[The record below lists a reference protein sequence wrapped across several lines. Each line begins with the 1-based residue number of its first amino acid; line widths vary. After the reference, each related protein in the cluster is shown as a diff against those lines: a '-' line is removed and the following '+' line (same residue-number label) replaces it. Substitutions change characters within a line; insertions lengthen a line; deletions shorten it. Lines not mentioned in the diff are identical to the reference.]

1 MPRAEIVP
9 DEEKKGGSLV
19 AKEEEGTPV
28 VKCLAGIEA
37 GCREPGQSGWKE
49 VPEWMGVPSPA
60 EVESEGS
67 PPDPVYEPTEWS
79 GETGQGSPGAK
90 RTVEWMEKGPL
101 SWDPRQV
108 LPYGEKR
115 ESAMHLHPG

>member
-1 MPRAEIVP
+1 
-9 DEEKKGGSLV
+9 V
-19 AKEEEGTPV
+19 AKEEEDTQV

-37 GCREPGQSGWKE
+37 GRREPGQSGWTGM
-49 VPEWMGVPSPA
+49 PPPAGVG
-60 EVESEGS
+60 SEGS

-79 GETGQGSPGAK
+79 GETGQGSPDAK

>member
-9 DEEKKGGSLV
+9 DEEKKGGSPV
-19 AKEEEGTPV
+19 AKEEEGTQV
-28 VKCLAGIEA
+28 VMCLAGIEA
-37 GCREPGQSGWKE
+37 GCSEPGQSGWK
-49 VPEWMGVPSPA
+49 GVPPPA
-60 EVESEGS
+60 GVESEGS